1 MVAPCRQRNRMNEVN
16 MSVTMSNESPSGV
29 ERALLVGAPRPLLSR
44 RAEAALGARHRSVLD
59 GLEQLMRDG
68 DLTAL
73 TIGEIAARLECS
85 RRTLYELAPSK
96 EQLILLV
103 LDRVMHRIGET
114 AIAAV
119 DFEAPAPVQ
128 LRQYA
133 TASLGYVFRS
143 SALDDLSDI
152 AGARRVLDIHHR
164 FAATLLERIVA
175 TGIDRGELRR
185 VDASVAA
192 AVILGSAVHLASPDV
207 LDDLGLSLEDAID
220 EMLELVL
227 GGLRAD

>member
-1 MVAPCRQRNRMNEVN
+1 
-16 MSVTMSNESPSGV
+16 MSKESRGV
-29 ERALLVGAPRPLLSR
+29 ERALAAGAPRPLLSR

-68 DLTAL
+68 QLTEL
-73 TIGEIAARLECS
+73 TIADIAAQLECS

-96 EQLILLV
+96 EQLMLLV

-114 AIAAV
+114 AISAV
-119 DFEAPAPVQ
+119 DFTASVPEQ

-133 TASLGYVFRS
+133 TASLGYVWRS
-143 SALDDLSDI
+143 SAFDDIPDI
-152 AGARRVLDIHHR
+152 PGARRVLDIHHR
-164 FAATLLERIVA
+164 FASSLLERLVA

-192 AVILGSAVHLASPDV
+192 ATILASAVHLASPSV
-207 LDDLGLSLEDAID
+207 LDDLGRSLEDAVD
-220 EMLELVL
+220 EMLDLVL
-227 GGLRAD
+227 GGLLPR